1 MIAPRTTDPSQL
13 GLFATSHA
21 SVWSSHKAC
30 RIPSLLKWTGSKR
43 SQAYTIAKLI
53 PDHSRYFE
61 PFLGS
66 GAVLYLTARPG
77 AIAGDQ
83 YAPLIDFW
91 TLVQQHPAEIV
102 HRYKTEWKLLQED
115 FPNHYYRVRK
125 RFNRSPN
132 ASDLCFLTRT
142 CVNGIVRFNAKG
154 EFNNSLH
161 LSRRGMQPSRF
172 ASAVEAW
179 SNAVQ
184 GVRFICNDYR
194 ETLDG
199 AKDGDFVYLDPPY
212 AGTKQRYACGIDLS
226 TFFEV
231 LKSLND
237 KNVRWALSFDGR
249 RGEEDLTFAV
259 PEELFSRHLFLPSGT
274 SPVGKVLNA
283 AGDPVQ
289 ESLYL
294 NY

>member
-1 MIAPRTTDPSQL
+1 MTDRSQL
-13 GLFATSHA
+13 GLFATPHA
-21 SVWSSHKAC
+21 SVWSSHEAC

-43 SQAYTIAKLI
+43 SQARRIARLI

-61 PFLGS
+61 PFLGG

-77 AIAGDQ
+77 AIAGDR

-91 TLVQQHPAEIV
+91 KLVQQHPAEIV
-102 HRYKTEWKLLQED
+102 HRYETEWQLLQED
-115 FPNHYYRVRK
+115 FPDHYYRVRK
-125 RFNRSPN
+125 RFNESPN
-132 ASDLCFLTRT
+132 APDLCFLTRT
-142 CVNGIVRFNAKG
+142 CVNGIVRFNARG

-161 LSRRGMQPSRF
+161 LSRRGMQPNRF
-172 ASAVEAW
+172 ASAVAAW
-179 SNAVQ
+179 SDAVQ
-184 GVRFICNDYR
+184 GVHFRCGDYR
-194 ETLDG
+194 ETLASVTDE
-199 AKDGDFVYLDPPY
+199 DFVYLDPPY
-212 AGTKQRYACGIDLS
+212 AGTKQRYASGIDLN
-226 TFFEV
+226 TLFDV

-237 KNVRWALSFDGR
+237 RNVRWALSFDGR

-259 PEELFSRHLFLPSGT
+259 PEELFSRHLFLTSGM

-283 AGDPVQ
+283 DGSPVQ